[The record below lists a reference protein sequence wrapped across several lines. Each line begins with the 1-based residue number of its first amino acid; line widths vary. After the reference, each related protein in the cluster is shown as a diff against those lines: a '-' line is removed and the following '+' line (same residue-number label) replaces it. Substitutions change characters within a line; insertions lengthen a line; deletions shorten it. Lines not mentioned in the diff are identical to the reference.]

1 VFVDLREALR
11 EAKLSVEHEA
21 SGDLSIGPAGYDAV
35 LLGTEVVGSTRTGS
49 DEHLETSEALTQAWG
64 DAEIRRITSPD
75 DVPEPIM
82 SVEESDPSFAN
93 LDGRSGEERVMTGEE
108 GIGIRGLVSDSRYG
122 LGPARA
128 SAPTLEDRVRQG
140 RPTKRAVDIPALME
154 VSFPGLGPVEEPRV
168 MNGHTRRQLLAA
180 NNVGSGQRLDDCRS
194 PSRDCPN
201 CGAKGEKTHNKDT
214 CPARNKVCFSCGIQG
229 HYGRMCGKKKG
240 LALVKG
246 MYAPEKLQRK
256 KASAHERCPW
266 CGTMGAKIHLRD
278 ACPAQGKDCFNCGM
292 EGHFGRVC
300 MMRKEA
306 PVGNADT
313 GRTPRET
320 LDSKC
325 DIQPRLGEEVQG
337 VSSTGV
343 WSPSGSRIWRPSVVV
358 DQLPTLKLTGAHCSS
373 LTSEQD
379 WMLYKRL
386 YI

>member
-1 VFVDLREALR
+1 
-11 EAKLSVEHEA
+11 
-21 SGDLSIGPAGYDAV
+21 
-35 LLGTEVVGSTRTGS
+35 
-49 DEHLETSEALTQAWG
+49 
-64 DAEIRRITSPD
+64 
-75 DVPEPIM
+75 M

-93 LDGRSGEERVMTGEE
+93 LDGRLGEERVMTGEE

-246 MYAPEKLQRK
+246 MYTPE
-256 KASAHERCPW
+256 
-266 CGTMGAKIHLRD
+266 M
-278 ACPAQGKDCFNCGM
+278 
-292 EGHFGRVC
+292 
-300 MMRKEA
+300 
-306 PVGNADT
+306 
-313 GRTPRET
+313 
-320 LDSKC
+320 
-325 DIQPRLGEEVQG
+325 
-337 VSSTGV
+337 
-343 WSPSGSRIWRPSVVV
+343 SVVR
-358 DQLPTLKLTGAHCSS
+358 DDGRQDPLARRLSCTGQGLFQLRYGGPFWMSVHDEEGGTRRQRRHWEDAKRDVGLKV
-373 LTSEQD
+373 
-379 WMLYKRL
+379 
-386 YI
+386 